1 MGIDLNIENA
11 VLSAFMLESH
21 TCADAIVNVRPVWFS
36 ITDNRLICEAIKTL
50 HHNNEI
56 IDLIS
61 VANVLDG
68 SVKPYDIAKVAH
80 SVVST
85 ANVNYHIRLL
95 QQLWVKRELGNIGEW
110 LKKEVEDPFKTITDI
125 KERLASLEL
134 TQDFKVKNLSEIVQQ
149 QADSLDL
156 RRKSEVKIVG
166 KRSGSPQ
173 LDRLTGG
180 LVAGELIICA
190 GRPGMG
196 KTAFAVSLGIEHCR
210 QGGAALMFSI
220 EMPENQIA
228 DRAISGETDI
238 DNMKIRT
245 ANLDD
250 YEMSR
255 IREMDLPQT
264 FYINDN
270 ARLNID
276 SIGAVVKSMK
286 AKYNLTFVIIDYMQL
301 IRSESKGKNREQE
314 VAYIS
319 NTCKRI
325 AKESEVCVMAL
336 AQLSRDVE
344 KRGGAK
350 IPQLADL
357 RESGS
362 IEQDADI
369 VLFPFRP
376 DYYLLSDENHEPRH
390 IEDAKLIIAKCR
402 NGVTG
407 NIDLQFKPSSTKYI
421 F

>member
-1 MGIDLNIENA
+1 MAIDLNIESA
-11 VLSAFMLESH
+11 VLSAFMLEGSK
-21 TCADAIVNVRPVWFS
+21 CSDAIANVRSIWFS
-36 ITDNRLICEAIKTL
+36 TTENRLICDAIKQL
-50 HHNNEI
+50 YNENTI
-56 IDLIS
+56 IDLLTVSNLLSGTVTPFYIATVGNA
-61 VANVLDG
+61 VAG
-68 SVKPYDIAKVAH
+68 AS
-80 SVVST
+80 
-85 ANVNYHIRLL
+85 NVNFHIRIL

-110 LKKEVEDPFKTITDI
+110 LKTENDDPFETISEI

-134 TQDFKVKNLSEIVQQ
+134 TQDYKIKSVSDVVWQ
-149 QADSLDL
+149 QAESLDK
-156 RRKSEVKIVG
+156 RRKAEIKIVG
-166 KRSGSPQ
+166 KRSGCIS

-180 LVAGELIICA
+180 LVSGELIICA

-196 KTAFAVSLGIEHCR
+196 KTAFAVSLAVAHCR
-210 QGGAALMFSI
+210 LGGAALMFSI
-220 EMPENQIA
+220 EMPETQIA
-228 DRAISGETDI
+228 DRVISSETGI

-255 IREMDLPQT
+255 ISEMDLPNT

-270 ARLNID
+270 SRLNID
-276 SIGAVVKSMK
+276 SMGAVVKSIK
-286 AKYNLTFVIIDYMQL
+286 AEKGLSLVIIDYMQL
-301 IRSESKGKNREQE
+301 IKSDSKGRNREQE

-350 IPQLADL
+350 IPQLSDL

-362 IEQDADI
+362 IEQDADV

-376 DYYLLSDENHEPRH
+376 DYYLLSDDNHTPRE
-390 IEDAKLIIAKCR
+390 IEEAKLIIAKCR
-402 NGVTG
+402 NGMTG
-407 NIDLQFKPSSTKYI
+407 NIDMKFRPSTTQYI